1 METILNQI
9 PELAAQGKKFVLCL
23 ITQTTGSVPRK
34 AGVKMLVF
42 PDGTAIGT
50 IGGGVLERDVIKDAL
65 KIGES
70 GKPSQKTY
78 TREGIESQ
86 YDVASITVYFELFGE
101 GKALYIFGAGHVGSE
116 IARYATGLGFRI
128 IIIDPREEQI
138 HKVSGLG
145 LSAVK
150 EEYVEYARKLELTQN
165 DFSVITTHSHEIDR
179 ELLGILASQN
189 PGYLGM
195 IGSKR
200 KVEEI
205 RKFLIDHQI
214 ATREQLERVD
224 MPMGLPIGAETP
236 AEIAISVVAK
246 LIEMK
251 KSFHP

>member
-9 PELAAQGKKFVLCL
+9 PELAAQGKPFVLCL

-34 AGVKMLVF
+34 AGTKMLVF
-42 PDGTAIGT
+42 PDGTTTGT
-50 IGGGVLERDVIKDAL
+50 IGGGTMEKDIIKDAL
-65 KIGES
+65 KVLAL

-78 TREGIESQ
+78 TREGDEGQ
-86 YDVASITVYFELFGE
+86 FDVASVTVYFEPFGE
-101 GKALYIFGAGHVGSE
+101 GKTLYIFGAGHVGSE
-116 IARYATGLGFRI
+116 IARYASGLGFRI
-128 IIIDPREEQI
+128 IIIDPREELI
-138 HKVSGLG
+138 HKVSRLG
-145 LSAVK
+145 LSIVK
-150 EEYVEYARKLELTQN
+150 EAYIEYARTLELTQN

-179 ELLGILASQN
+179 ELLGILARQN

-205 RKFLIDHQI
+205 RNFLIDHQI
-214 ATREQLERVD
+214 ASREQLERVD